1 MLKVKTFCVEI
12 QRSIYAKQ
20 PNIVVLEQK
29 KQTVYLTFLL
39 IVLIILKRTSS
50 TLQYNN

>member
-29 KQTVYLTFLL
+29 KTNSLSYVSPYCSHNT
-39 IVLIILKRTSS
+39 KT
-50 TLQYNN
+50 Y